1 MAAII
6 HLEPTTSR
14 PVLRLVPPARPTRAD
29 YARRRIAVLLVV
41 LLVAVLAVRLPPPPA
56 PPPPAPRGAGAA
68 PAGAAAVSPGAAG
81 APAVTIHS
89 PLAYGASGTPVPD
102 RSVYVVQPGDTLW
115 SIAAQLAPGQDVR
128 AMVDH
133 LVSLN
138 GGAAL
143 EVGQRL
149 RLS

>member
-6 HLEPTTSR
+6 HLEPSTPR
-14 PVLRLVPPARPTRAD
+14 PTLHLVPPARPTRAD
-29 YARRRIAVLLVV
+29 YARRRLVALLVV
-41 LLVAVLAVRLPPPPA
+41 LLVAVAAVRLLA
-56 PPPPAPRGAGAA
+56 AQATASDATVSTGATN
-68 PAGAAAVSPGAAG
+68 
-81 APAVTIHS
+81 APAVTVRS

-102 RSVYVVQPGDTLW
+102 RSVYVVQPGDTMW

-133 LVSLN
+133 LASLN

-143 EVGQRL
+143 EVGQHL
-149 RLS
+149 RLA

>member
-6 HLEPTTSR
+6 HLDPSPSR
-14 PVLRLVPPARPTRAD
+14 PDLRLLPPLGPTRAD
-29 YARRRIAVLLVV
+29 YARRRLAVLLVA
-41 LLVAVLAVRLPPPPA
+41 LLLAVLAVRLV
-56 PPPPAPRGAGAA
+56 AGLTSG
-68 PAGAAAVSPGAAG
+68 PETTVSTGSTG
-81 APAVTIHS
+81 APAVTVHS

-102 RSVYVVQPGDTLW
+102 GATYVVQPGDTVW
-115 SIAAQLAPGQDVR
+115 SIAAQLAPGADVR
-128 AMVDH
+128 GMVDR
-133 LVSLN
+133 LVGLN